1 MHTPTYTQSPWNSN
15 LNTDLVYQSNDHLST
30 SYDPRF
36 KSSPLK
42 VSLLPNLSWYQNR
55 PCFFGVLDKIA
66 ALRYVHIL
74 ILKAFH
80 NAILFAVRDYKHC
93 YTPIQAGAIQS
104 DQKPFLDYREPER
117 WQPERSWTSFVVL
130 EAPRPGNA
138 VSHKDEKRQ
147 SSKASICAT
156 VSRGHCQTDIF
167 IMGQCDPRQA
177 SDRQTWKA
185 VVKFMVI
192 CYPSIDRER
201 PKRSQGLGLDG
212 GVLS

>member
-1 MHTPTYTQSPWNSN
+1 MYSILCILLHILRVPGTQISTPIWYINPTTISLLHTIQGSS
-15 LNTDLVYQSNDHLST
+15 HLLW
-30 SYDPRF
+30 
-36 KSSPLK
+36 KSLC
-42 VSLLPNLSWYQNR
+42 LPNLS
-55 PCFFGVLDKIA
+55 CFFGVLDKIA

-117 WQPERSWTSFVVL
+117 RQPPRSWTSFVVL

-177 SDRQTWKA
+177 SDRQTWKTLSLLLSLWWSVTQA
-185 VVKFMVI
+185 STEK
-192 CYPSIDRER
+192 DQRGHR
-201 PKRSQGLGLDG
+201 GLA
-212 GVLS
+212 